1 VKAKIL
7 LADDDEEVLAALS
20 AMLASEDYDVVVAKN
35 GREAIE
41 HFQEGRFDIAL
52 LDLNMPVKGGWE
64 AFERLTGIHPL
75 LQVIVIT
82 ARPDQYPLAAAAG
95 VAALMEKPL
104 DLPLLLR
111 TIDEIRLVQAGLL
124 TACAGMAGLVLSHG
138 LPGVVASAC
147 LAGLGLACVY
157 PITIS
162 LLSREFGSASSRIG
176 SLMFTLSN
184 IGGGLLPWMVGVSSN
199 HFGTLKTG
207 LAVPLLGSA
216 LMYALYLREWRA
228 ATVAAAD

>member
-1 VKAKIL
+1 ML

-20 AMLASEDYDVVVAKN
+20 AALASEDYDVVVAKN

-41 HFQEGRFDIAL
+41 RMRERRFDIAL

-64 AFERLTGIHPL
+64 AFERLTTIHPL

-111 TIDEIRLVQAGLL
+111 TIDILLCEPVEYRL
-124 TACAGMAGLVLSHG
+124 SR
-138 LPGVVASAC
+138 
-147 LAGLGLACVY
+147 LAGKH
-157 PITIS
+157 PITQ
-162 LLSREFGSASSRIG
+162 
-176 SLMFTLSN
+176 
-184 IGGGLLPWMVGVSSN
+184 
-199 HFGTLKTG
+199 
-207 LAVPLLGSA
+207 
-216 LMYALYLREWRA
+216 YLR
-228 ATVAAAD
+228 ADT